1 MAQKLAASCPLQH
14 KGAAMGDTAKKRLQT
29 VDGVGAIH
37 ADDGKGRAL
46 CGTKAKTGW
55 KSLGSGRVTCRL
67 CKRHT

>member
-14 KGAAMGDTAKKRLQT
+14 KGAAMGDTAKKRLQI
-29 VDGVGAIH
+29 GAGAIH

-46 CGTKAKTGW
+46 CGTKAKTRW
-55 KSLGSGRVTCRL
+55 KSLGSGKVTCRL

>member
-1 MAQKLAASCPLQH
+1 
-14 KGAAMGDTAKKRLQT
+14 MGDTARKRLQT
-29 VDGVGAIH
+29 VDGAGAIH

-55 KSLGSGRVTCRL
+55 KSLGSGKVTCRL